1 MEDFSRATLNR
12 FDEKEAKV
20 RCIIRRAA
28 PADAEQIT
36 PVHVTSIRTLC
47 AKDYTQEQ
55 IDAWAGWKSPDKYR
69 AAMAAGE
76 VFFVAEVDG
85 RVVGFSVLHGDEVKA
100 VYIHPDYVGQGIGRR
115 LLDAVEAEAGDRGVE
130 LLQLTSTLTSVG
142 FYETCGYARGANH
155 EHRVT
160 GGVMLTCVKFSKRL

>member
-1 MEDFSRATLNR
+1 MTSRKSPPA
-12 FDEKEAKV
+12 
-20 RCIIRRAA
+20 IIRRAT

-36 PVHVTSIRTLC
+36 PVHVASIRTLC
-47 AKDYTQEQ
+47 AKDYTPEQ

-85 RVVGFSVLHGDEVKA
+85 RVVGFAVLHGDEVKA
-100 VYIHPDYVGQGIGRR
+100 VYIHPDYVGSGLGRR
-115 LLDAVEAEAGDRGVE
+115 LLDAVEAEARTCGVE

-142 FYETCGYARGANH
+142 FYKACGYTRGDDH

-160 GGVMLTCVKFSKRL
+160 GGVMLTCVKFIMRL

>member
-1 MEDFSRATLNR
+1 VDVNPGA
-12 FDEKEAKV
+12 
-20 RCIIRRAA
+20 IIRRAT

-36 PVHVTSIRTLC
+36 PVHVASIRTLC
-47 AKDYTQEQ
+47 AKDYTPEQ

-85 RVVGFSVLHGDEVKA
+85 RVVGFAVLHGDEVKA
-100 VYIHPDYVGQGIGRR
+100 VYIHPDYVGSGLGRR
-115 LLDAVEAEAGDRGVE
+115 LLDAVEAEARTRGVE

-142 FYETCGYARGANH
+142 FYKACGYTRGDDH

-160 GGVMLTCVKFSKRL
+160 GGVMLTCVKFTKRL

>member
-1 MEDFSRATLNR
+1 VNPGA
-12 FDEKEAKV
+12 
-20 RCIIRRAA
+20 IIRRAT

-36 PVHVTSIRTLC
+36 PVHVASIRTLC

-55 IDAWAGWKSPDKYR
+55 IDAWAGWKSPEKYR

-76 VFFVAEVDG
+76 IFFVAEVDG
-85 RVVGFSVLHGDEVKA
+85 RVVGFAVLHGDEVKA
-100 VYIHPDYVGQGIGRR
+100 VYIHPDYVGSGLGRR
-115 LLDAVEAEAGDRGVE
+115 LLDAVEAEARTCGVE

-142 FYETCGYARGANH
+142 FYKACGYTRGDDH

-160 GGVMLTCVKFSKRL
+160 GGVMLTCVKFIMRL